1 MNNDET
7 LLSTD
12 STDLPNA
19 DAADRADDEI
29 IASLVAEVTEAKKA
43 ADAAR
48 DQLLR
53 AQADLQ
59 NFRKRKERESEERVA
74 QANARLLLELLPVV
88 DDFERAFA
96 SVPTGETEAAWVKGF
111 ELILRKLQMVVE
123 REGVTAIAAVGPFD
137 PNLHEAISIEANPA
151 VASGEIIAEIRRG
164 YRLNDRILRPSQVR
178 VAA

>member
-7 LLSTD
+7 LL

-123 REGVTAIAAVGPFD
+123 REGVTAIPAVGPFD
-137 PNLHEAISIEANPA
+137 PNLHEAISIEANHA